1 MAGGG
6 CGIVE
11 TMAVLKGLEDLIRD
25 KVELPRSSGVQHLL
39 YSMVLPGKECPQ
51 DLQGIKNWMRLYL
64 MQCHQ
69 PSCLQA

>member
-25 KVELPRSSGVQHLL
+25 KVEEEAELPRSSGVQHLL
-39 YSMVLPGKECPQ
+39 YSKVLPGKEYPQ
-51 DLQGIKNWMRLYL
+51 DLQG
-64 MQCHQ
+64 
-69 PSCLQA
+69 